1 MLLDFT
7 DRLHSLDHDSDLVT
21 SEESEWIMTVT
32 WSLMKR
38 VS

>member
-1 MLLDFT
+1 V
-7 DRLHSLDHDSDLVT
+7 DHDSELVT

-38 VS
+38 VSGS